1 MNIEDATQVYLA
13 TVTPEALAAAKAYT
27 TGGYWINLWSLVV
40 LALAVLILVRW
51 GILVKIRDHIQRNGL
66 KPLRVAFIVS
76 ACFIG
81 IDWALELPWVIYS
94 GWYREMSYG
103 LSKQPF
109 ADWVMQNVTSAA
121 VTIVMGGLFFLGLY
135 ALIRR
140 TGRRWWMWGSLFA
153 AASFVVALLISP
165 VLIEPLFNDYTPIAE
180 GPVKDAIVALA
191 KDSNVPT
198 DRIFVYDGSRQRAI
212 LTANVSGIG
221 GTMRIAVSDV
231 ALKEA
236 TLPEVRA
243 VVAHEIGHYVSGDIF
258 KLIATLSVL
267 ALAGFYVIERHFM
280 RVASWFGAK
289 TIDGVG
295 DPAGVAIFTFCI
307 SAWLALCQPISN
319 SVTRLFEAGADAYSL
334 QTAKEPDGLATALL
348 RTVEYR
354 DPTPAPW
361 AEVLFYNHPSI
372 ERRIRA
378 AMTWK
383 AAHLPP
389 DPVADPAT
397 SNAP

>member
-1 MNIEDATQVYLA
+1 MNIEDATQAYVA
-13 TVTPEALAAAKAYT
+13 TVSPAALAAAKAYT
-27 TGGYWINLWSLVV
+27 TGGYWLNLWSLVV
-40 LALAVLILVRW
+40 LALAALILVRW
-51 GILVKIRDHIQRNGL
+51 GILVKIRDRIQRNGL
-66 KPLRVAFIVS
+66 KPVRTAFIVS
-76 ACFIG
+76 ACFLG
-81 IDWALELPWVIYS
+81 LHWLLELPWIIYS
-94 GWYREMSYG
+94 DWAREASYG
-103 LSKQPF
+103 LSQQPF
-109 ADWVMQNVTSAA
+109 ADWLMQNATSAA

-135 ALIRR
+135 TLIRR
-140 TGRRWWMWGSLFA
+140 TGRHWWIWGGLFA
-153 AASFVVALLISP
+153 AASFVVGLLISP
-165 VLIEPLFNDYTPIAE
+165 IFIEPLFNDYTPIAE

-198 DRIFVYDGSRQRAI
+198 DRIFVYDGSRQRAV

-258 KLIATLSVL
+258 KLVFTLSAL
-267 ALAGFYVIERHFM
+267 ALVGFYIIERYFM
-280 RVASWFGAK
+280 RVVSWFGAQS
-289 TIDGVG
+289 INDVA

-307 SAWLALCQPISN
+307 SAWLAVCQPITN
-319 SVTRLFEAGADAYSL
+319 SLSRQFEAGADAYSL
-334 QTAKEPDGLATALL
+334 HIAQEPDGLATALL
-348 RTVEYR
+348 KTVEYR
-354 DPTPAPW
+354 DPTPAAW

-372 ERRIRA
+372 ERRIRM

-389 DPVADPAT
+389 EQVADQAT
-397 SNAP
+397 SPAP